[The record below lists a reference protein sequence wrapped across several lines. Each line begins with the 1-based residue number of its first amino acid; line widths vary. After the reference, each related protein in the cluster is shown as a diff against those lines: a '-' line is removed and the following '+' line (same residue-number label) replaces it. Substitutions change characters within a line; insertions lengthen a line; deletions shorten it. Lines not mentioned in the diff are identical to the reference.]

1 MERYRTGLNALGA
14 RGIDDAMTLR
24 GMEDEYRANG
34 LRPGQARDD
43 LTAGWLAEARNQRP
57 TIVADSMQSIGGG
70 GGFSTTE
77 PLVQAQKRIEEL
89 LNRSVELQ
97 QLIARNTRDSGRM
110 E

>member
-1 MERYRTGLNALGA
+1 MQ
-14 RGIDDAMTLR
+14 
-24 GMEDEYRANG
+24 DEYQANG
-34 LRPGQARDD
+34 LSPNQARSD

-57 TIVADSMQSIGGG
+57 TIIADSMQSIGGG

-77 PLVQAQKRIEEL
+77 PLVQVQKRIEEL